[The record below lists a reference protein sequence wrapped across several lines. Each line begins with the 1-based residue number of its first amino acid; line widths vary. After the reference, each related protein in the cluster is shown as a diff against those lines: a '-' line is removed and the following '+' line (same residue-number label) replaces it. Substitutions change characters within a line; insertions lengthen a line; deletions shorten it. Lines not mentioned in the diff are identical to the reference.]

1 MDIASLVGIITAFS
15 FIMIGVGP
23 NIGTLINAPSAI
35 IVIGGTISGTLV
47 ALPLSDVLR
56 IGHLVWRYI
65 LFPPPQLTA
74 HSIANK
80 SAGADS
86 GNLLSQEELRH
97 YKEDLRLG
105 AFIFGRMQLIA
116 TGFGLIGVLIGIVLI
131 AANISDMTALGPAI
145 SICVL
150 TILYSAI
157 LGTVFFLPFKTK
169 FERYLQLI
177 EPN

>member
-1 MDIASLVGIITAFS
+1 MDIASLVGIIGALAY
-15 FIMIGVGP
+15 IMVGVGGGIQYMLDP
-23 NIGTLINAPSAI
+23 AAGI
-35 IVIGGTISGTLV
+35 IVIGGTIAGTLI
-47 ALPLSDVLR
+47 ALPLSEFLR
-56 IGHLVWRYI
+56 IGPLVWRYI
-65 LFPPPQLTA
+65 FFPPPQLTA
-74 HSIANK
+74 HIIANK

-97 YKEDLRLG
+97 YKYDLRLG

-131 AANISDMTALGPAI
+131 AANISDMEALGPAI